1 MAENSQRFRFTSA
14 NAREMAQRSA
24 EARRKRREQADSNA
38 DARPRSSLDDAA
50 YVAERITSAREQI
63 ERLTGRAGKETDP
76 LNLERLARAM
86 AQWSEQERVLSG
98 RPLPGSRKPGEAKPA
113 KEAEIMPL

>member
-1 MAENSQRFRFTSA
+1 MAENSHRFRFTSA

-24 EARRKRREQADSNA
+24 EARRKRRDQPASNA
-38 DARPRSSLDDAA
+38 GTWTRSSVDDVA
-50 YVAERITSAREQI
+50 YVAERIANAREQI
-63 ERLTGRAGKETDP
+63 EKLTGRARKETDP

-86 AQWSEQERVLSG
+86 AQWSEQERILSG

-113 KEAEIMPL
+113 KEADIMPL

>member
-24 EARRKRREQADSNA
+24 EARRKRREQADNNA
-38 DARPRSSLDDAA
+38 GSWTRLSVDDAA
-50 YVAERITSAREQI
+50 YVAERIANAREQI
-63 ERLTGRAGKETDP
+63 DKLTARAGKESDP
-76 LNLERLARAM
+76 LNLERLARAV
-86 AQWSEQERVLSG
+86 AQWSEIERILAG

-113 KEAEIMPL
+113 KEADIMPL